1 MDRAPIDPDGPSPH
15 GEPSAPLVADGAG
28 AARASASGGVVFTP
42 LYGAHSDDPL
52 CYHLRVGR
60 LHLLLDCGWT
70 DLLDPDLLQPLRAV
84 APAIHGVL
92 LSHPDMAHAGA
103 LPYAYAHLGLRAPV
117 FCTVPVARLAQ
128 LMLYDQFLARR
139 AAEDFELF
147 TLDDIDGVF
156 DGAVCLKYAQPHTV
170 GDEHHGVSVTPLAAG
185 HTLGGT
191 IWRIS
196 KDTEDIVYA
205 VGFNHREERI
215 LGRTVLETA
224 VVRPAVLV
232 ADAGTAAVAAVK
244 RKQRDAALVDGISSA
259 LGEGGSVLLPVDTG
273 GRVLELLAHLEHV
286 WGAMGWAHPVLV
298 ATGESYSMVECA
310 KGMLEW
316 LNPDTARQFD
326 ASRTSP
332 FNFKYIRLCHS
343 VEEVE
348 ETPGPKVV
356 LASLAS
362 MEAGFA
368 RALFVRW
375 APDLRNTLLFT
386 SRAPP
391 GSLAHTLQ
399 TQDVRFPVVSVSM
412 SARVPLEGEELREYE
427 EQQRQQQQLA
437 MDAARGGQGDAEAE
451 AEQGGGRTP
460 RGGRR
465 VMQGRRRRRG
475 RRPRG
480 RALPT
485 PRLPPSDV
493 FCEGFSP
500 LPLAPFPRALPSHG
514 AARSREREG
523 WVAGPVFPFSEGG
536 GGGGRWDEYGEVVD
550 AEGLA
555 AVVEQMRGPIRPTA
569 SGLEAAGVDMA
580 ALAEAE
586 DALALMERPSRVR
599 VEHVTV
605 QVNCAIRF
613 VDYEGLADGRSVRT
627 MLAHV
632 QPLKLILV
640 HGTAEGTAAMQQQAL
655 AGICSECVAPRAGES
670 VDLTADLATF
680 KVKLTDD
687 IFRTLHFNKL
697 PGDYEVAYVEGRL
710 HPSSTPPPPASLSLL
725 PRITGPPLLP
735 TRSGSGAGGQGG
747 DGGEKVQGGDGEG
760 QAGAEEGGASGGGG
774 RPLMELVPVGGEG
787 EDARRRAVMVGDVK
801 LNEFRV
807 LLQAHGL
814 QAGFVNATPV
824 STAGAAVL
832 KCGDSLAIRK
842 VPDHRVVLEGSISD
856 DYYRVR
862 QMLYSQYSTL

>member
-1 MDRAPIDPDGPSPH
+1 
-15 GEPSAPLVADGAG
+15 
-28 AARASASGGVVFTP
+28 
-42 LYGAHSDDPL
+42 
-52 CYHLRVGR
+52 
-60 LHLLLDCGWT
+60 
-70 DLLDPDLLQPLRAV
+70 
-84 APAIHGVL
+84 
-92 LSHPDMAHAGA
+92 MAHAGA

-139 AAEDFELF
+139 AAEDFEL
-147 TLDDIDGVF
+147 
-156 DGAVCLKYAQPHTV
+156 
-170 GDEHHGVSVTPLAAG
+170 

-348 ETPGPKVV
+348 ETPGPK
-356 LASLAS
+356 
-362 MEAGFA
+362 
-368 RALFVRW
+368 
-375 APDLRNTLLFT
+375 
-386 SRAPP
+386 
-391 GSLAHTLQ
+391 
-399 TQDVRFPVVSVSM
+399 DVRFPVVSVSM

-451 AEQGGGRTP
+451 AEQGGGEDAE
-460 RGGRR
+460 GG
-465 VMQGRRRRRG
+465 RRRG
-475 RRPRG
+475 R
-480 RALPT
+480 
-485 PRLPPSDV
+485 
-493 FCEGFSP
+493 
-500 LPLAPFPRALPSHG
+500 
-514 AARSREREG
+514 
-523 WVAGPVFPFSEGG
+523 
-536 GGGGRWDEYGEVVD
+536 GGRGAVDEYGEVVD

-655 AGICSECVAPRAGES
+655 AGICSECVAHGRGRAS
-670 VDLTADLATF
+670 TS
-680 KVKLTDD
+680 
-687 IFRTLHFNKL
+687 RQTL
-697 PGDYEVAYVEGRL
+697 P
-710 HPSSTPPPPASLSLL
+710 PS
-725 PRITGPPLLP
+725 R
-735 TRSGSGAGGQGG
+735 
-747 DGGEKVQGGDGEG
+747 
-760 QAGAEEGGASGGGG
+760 
-774 RPLMELVPVGGEG
+774 
-787 EDARRRAVMVGDVK
+787 
-801 LNEFRV
+801 
-807 LLQAHGL
+807 
-814 QAGFVNATPV
+814 
-824 STAGAAVL
+824 
-832 KCGDSLAIRK
+832 
-842 VPDHRVVLEGSISD
+842 
-856 DYYRVR
+856 
-862 QMLYSQYSTL
+862 